1 MFIGMSAL
9 LLWYILCTD
18 LMLHM
23 VHMMVMKNT
32 FVIKNATLKY
42 DWGCV
47 FLGLMVGI
55 PEEECQ
61 A

>member
-18 LMLHM
+18 LMVHM
-23 VHMMVMKNT
+23 VHMMVMKIT
-32 FVIKNATLKY
+32 IVIKNATLKN

-47 FLGLMVGI
+47 FLVLNGWDS
-55 PEEECQ
+55 
-61 A
+61 

>member
-32 FVIKNATLKY
+32 FVIKDATLKY

-47 FLGLMVGI
+47 FLVFNGWDS
-55 PEEECQ
+55 EEECQ